1 MELSI
6 PSYRQVREGNDTYIA
21 FMLEVKFAGWWTSL
35 EKRYSEFLELHRVM
49 KLLRRALHSPLPH
62 FPGQQIWKQVT
73 GGLSP
78 EDLEARRLEL
88 QNYMLA
94 LINSECAKNST
105 YFPEFISLPENVREL
120 WRTS

>member
-6 PSYRQVREGNDTYIA
+6 SGYRQVREGNDSYVVFII
-21 FMLEVKFAGWWTSL
+21 EVKFAGWRTTL

-62 FPGQQIWKQVT
+62 FPGQQIWKQMT
-73 GGLSP
+73 GGLSAQ
-78 EDLEARRLEL
+78 DLEERRLEL

-105 YFPEFISLPENVREL
+105 YFPEFVSLPENVREL

>member
-1 MELSI
+1 MELCI
-6 PSYRQVREGNDTYIA
+6 PSYRQVREGDDIHIS
-21 FMLEVKFAGWWTSL
+21 FILEVKFAGWWTSI

-49 KLLRRALHSPLPH
+49 KLLRRALHTPLPH
-62 FPGQQIWKQVT
+62 FPGQKIWKNIT

-78 EDLEARRLEL
+78 EDIEQRRLGL

-94 LINSECAKNST
+94 LISSECAKNST
-105 YFPEFISLPENVREL
+105 YFPEFISLPENIREL

>member
-1 MELSI
+1 MELTI
-6 PSYRQVREGNDTYIA
+6 PSYKQVRDGGDNYVA
-21 FMLEVKFAGWWTSL
+21 FILEVKFAGWGTTL

-62 FPGQQIWKQVT
+62 FPGQHIWKQMT

-78 EDLEARRLEL
+78 QDLEDRRLEL
-88 QNYMLA
+88 ENYMLA

-105 YFPEFISLPENVREL
+105 YFPEFISLPENIREL

>member
-1 MELSI
+1 MELFI
-6 PSYRQVREGNDTYIA
+6 PSYREVREDGKNY
-21 FMLEVKFAGWWTSL
+21 FVFSVEVRFAGWRNTL

-62 FPGQQIWKQVT
+62 FPGQHIWKQIT
-73 GGLSP
+73 GGLAE
-78 EDLEARRLEL
+78 EDVENRRLEL
-88 QNYMLA
+88 QNYMQA

-105 YFPEFISLPENVREL
+105 YFPEFINLPENIREL

>member
-1 MELSI
+1 MELFI
-6 PSYRQVREGNDTYIA
+6 PSSQQVREGGKSYYVYKV
-21 FMLEVKFAGWWTSL
+21 EVRFAGWKNTL

-62 FPGQQIWKQVT
+62 FPGQHIWKQIT
-73 GGLSP
+73 GGLSD
-78 EDLEARRLEL
+78 EDVEERRIEL
-88 QNYMLA
+88 QNYMQA

-105 YFPEFISLPENVREL
+105 YFPEFVNLPENIREL

>member
-105 YFPEFISLPENVREL
+105 YYPEFISHPENVREL

>member
-1 MELSI
+1 MELFI
-6 PSYRQVREGNDTYIA
+6 PSYRLVRDGTKSHYV
-21 FMLEVKFAGWWTSL
+21 FSVEVRFAGWRNTL

-62 FPGQQIWKQVT
+62 FPGQQIWKQIT
-73 GGLSP
+73 GGLAE
-78 EDLEARRLEL
+78 EDVEVRRLEL
-88 QNYMLA
+88 QNYMQA

-105 YFPEFISLPENVREL
+105 YFPEFVCLPENIREL